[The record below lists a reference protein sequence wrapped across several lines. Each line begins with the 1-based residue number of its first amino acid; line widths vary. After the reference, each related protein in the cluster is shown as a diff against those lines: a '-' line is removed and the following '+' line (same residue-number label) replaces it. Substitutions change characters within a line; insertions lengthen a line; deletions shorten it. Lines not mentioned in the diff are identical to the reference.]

1 MEQPPYDA
9 LIIGGGP
16 AGLSAALIL
25 GRARRRVLVLDSGQP
40 RNDPSPAAHSVFTR
54 DGTPPRELLRL
65 GREDLRPYDG
75 VEIRDAEVTDVVRE
89 EDGGFS
95 AVLADGSRCRGR
107 KLLLATGMRE
117 KLPEIEGIQELW
129 GTGVLHC
136 PYCHGWEV
144 RDLPLALYA
153 RGEFALHFAAILRG
167 WSHDLVL
174 CSNGP
179 ADLGEEERQKL
190 ARYGIAVR
198 EEVIVRLEGHPEGED
213 GSLERIVFA
222 DGSVLPRRALF
233 VRLPQRQCSPFAE
246 RLGCTL
252 TDRHQIE
259 VDDNG
264 RTSVP
269 GVYAAGDLA
278 RPMQQV
284 MVAAVD
290 GTVAGMAINYGLLME
305 EFT

>member
-1 MEQPPYDA
+1 METLYDA
-9 LIIGGGP
+9 LIVGGGP
-16 AGLSAALIL
+16 AGLSGALVL

-40 RNDPSPAAHSVFTR
+40 RNAPSSAAHSVFTR

-65 GREDLRPYDG
+65 GREDLRHYDG
-75 VEIRDAEVTDVVRE
+75 VEIRDAEVTDVVAE
-89 EDGGFS
+89 EEGGFS
-95 AVLADGSRCRGR
+95 ATLADGSRVRGR

-117 KLPEIEGIQELW
+117 KLPQIEGIEELW
-129 GTGVLHC
+129 GSGVLHC

-153 RGEFALHFAAILRG
+153 RGDFAMHFAGILRG
-167 WSHDLVL
+167 WSHDLVV
-174 CSNGP
+174 CSHGP

-190 ARYGIAVR
+190 ARYGIGLK
-198 EEVIVRLEGHPEGED
+198 EEVIVRLEGHPDGKD

-222 DGSVLPRRALF
+222 DGSTLARRALF
-233 VRLPQRQCSPFAE
+233 VRLPQRQFSPLAE

-252 TDRHQIE
+252 NDRHQVEI
-259 VDDNG
+259 DANG

-269 GVYAAGDLA
+269 GVFAAGDIS
-278 RPMQQV
+278 RPLQQV
-284 MVAAVD
+284 MTAAVD
-290 GTVAGMAINYGLLME
+290 GTTAGMAINYDLLME

>member
-1 MEQPPYDA
+1 
-9 LIIGGGP
+9 
-16 AGLSAALIL
+16 
-25 GRARRRVLVLDSGQP
+25 
-40 RNDPSPAAHSVFTR
+40 
-54 DGTPPRELLRL
+54 
-65 GREDLRPYDG
+65 
-75 VEIRDAEVTDVVRE
+75 
-89 EDGGFS
+89 
-95 AVLADGSRCRGR
+95 
-107 KLLLATGMRE
+107 MRE

>member
-1 MEQPPYDA
+1 MEQPLYDV
-9 LIIGGGP
+9 LIVGGGP
-16 AGLSAALIL
+16 AGLSAALVL

-40 RNDPSPAAHSVFTR
+40 RNAPSPGAHSVFTR

-75 VEIRDAEVTDVVRE
+75 VEVRDAEVTNVVRE

-95 AVLADGSRCRGR
+95 ASLSDGSLARGR
-107 KLLLATGMRE
+107 RLLLASGMRE
-117 KLPEIEGIQELW
+117 KLPAIEGIQELW

-153 RGEFALHFAAILRG
+153 RGEFAMHFAGVLRG
-167 WSHDLVL
+167 WSHNLVV

-179 ADLGEEERQKL
+179 SDLGEEDRQKL
-190 ARYGIAVR
+190 ARYGIGLR
-198 EEVIVRLEGHPEGED
+198 EEVIVRLEGHPDGKD

-222 DGSVLPRRALF
+222 DGSALSRRALF
-233 VRLPQRQCSPFAE
+233 VRLPQRQFSPFAE
-246 RLGCTL
+246 RLGCAM
-252 TDRHQIE
+252 TDRHQVQ

-264 RTSVP
+264 LTSVA

>member
-1 MEQPPYDA
+1 MEQALYDV
-9 LIIGGGP
+9 LIVGGGP

-40 RNDPSPAAHSVFTR
+40 RNAPSPGAHSVFTR

-75 VEIRDAEVTDVVRE
+75 VETRDAEVTDVVRE

-95 AVLADGSRCRGR
+95 ALLADGSRTRGR
-107 KLLLATGMRE
+107 RLLLASGMRE
-117 KLPEIEGIQELW
+117 KLPAIEGIQELW

-144 RDLPLALYA
+144 RDMPLALYA
-153 RGEFALHFAAILRG
+153 RGEFALHFAGVLRG
-167 WSHDLVL
+167 WSHDLVV

-179 ADLGEEERQKL
+179 SDLGEEDRQKL
-190 ARYGIAVR
+190 ARYGIGLR
-198 EEVIVRLEGHPEGED
+198 EEVIVRLEGHPEGKD

-222 DGSVLPRRALF
+222 DGSSLSCRALF
-233 VRLPQRQCSPFAE
+233 VRLPQRQYSPFAE
-246 RLGCTL
+246 RLGCNL
-252 TDRHQIE
+252 TDRHQVA

-264 RTSVP
+264 LTSVP
-269 GVYAAGDLA
+269 GVYAAGDIA

>member
-1 MEQPPYDA
+1 MEQPLYHV
-9 LIIGGGP
+9 LIVGGGP
-16 AGLSAALIL
+16 AGLSAALVL

-40 RNDPSPAAHSVFTR
+40 RNAPSSAAHSVFTR
-54 DGTPPRELLRL
+54 DGTPPRELLRF

-95 AVLADGSRCRGR
+95 AVLADGSRLRGR

-117 KLPEIEGIQELW
+117 KLPAIEGMQELW

-153 RGEFALHFAAILRG
+153 RGDFAMHFAAILRG
-167 WSHDLVL
+167 WSHDLVI

-190 ARYGIAVR
+190 ARYGIGLR
-198 EEVIVRLEGHPEGED
+198 EEVIVRLEGHPGGED

-233 VRLPQRQCSPFAE
+233 VRFPQRQCSPFAE

-264 RTSVP
+264 QTSVP

-290 GTVAGMAINYGLLME
+290 GTVAGMALNYGLLME